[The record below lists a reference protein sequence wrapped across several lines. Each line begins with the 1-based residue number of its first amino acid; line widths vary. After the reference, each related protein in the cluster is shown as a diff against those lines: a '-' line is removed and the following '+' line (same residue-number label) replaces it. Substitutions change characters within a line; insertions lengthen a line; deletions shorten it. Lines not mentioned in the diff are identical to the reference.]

1 MNRALWNK
9 AFVDARLLLAACTLL
24 MFVFHWVFVL
34 ITSAIKLPAIAAFLR
49 ELPPE
54 IQNLSGVPVDQ
65 VATTAG
71 RIALVYVDPI
81 VLFAIGAWAISR
93 GSDAVS
99 GEINRGTMEML
110 LAQPVH
116 RLELLLTQISVTLFG
131 AVLLALA
138 GWLGIAVAILTVTL
152 EEEVATSIFLP
163 ASVNTFALTL
173 FLAGVSTLVSS
184 WDQYRWRTVGLMG
197 AIYVIGVMLEM
208 IGRAVTQL
216 HWLRHFTFMA
226 AYEPQAMTSAV
237 IGDRAGGWGDAWS
250 MSLESNGILIG
261 LGLAAYVAAAVI
273 FGRRD
278 LPAPL

>member
-1 MNRALWNK
+1 MNRALLNK

-24 MFVFHWVFVL
+24 MFVFHWVFVW
-34 ITSAIKLPAIAAFLR
+34 ITAAIKLPAFAAFLR

-81 VLFAIGAWAISR
+81 VLVAIGAWAISR
-93 GSDAVS
+93 GSDTVS
-99 GEINRGTMEML
+99 GEIDRGTMEML

-116 RLELLLTQISVTLFG
+116 RLELLVTQIFVTLFG
-131 AVLLALA
+131 AALLALA
-138 GWLGIAVAILTVTL
+138 GWLGIVIGILTVTL
-152 EEEVATSIFLP
+152 DEGVAFSMFLP

-173 FLAGVSTLVSS
+173 FLAGISTLASS
-184 WDQYRWRTVGLMG
+184 WDRYRWRTVGLMG
-197 AIYVIGVMLEM
+197 AFYVVGVMLEV
-208 IGRAVTQL
+208 IGRGVSNL
-216 HWLRHFTFMA
+216 FWVRWFTFMA

-237 IGDRAGGWGDAWS
+237 MGDASGGWGDAWS
-250 MSLESNGILIG
+250 MSLHSDGILIG